1 MTETINKHFK
11 DGVSDALLLG
21 VFDENKNSNMYK
33 QGYDFGMWLWNELLE
48 DKEVIQ
54 ESYSGGE
61 L

>member
-1 MTETINKHFK
+1 MSKHFK

-21 VFDENKNSNMYK
+21 VFDENKNSNMYR
-33 QGYDFGMWLWNELLE
+33 QGYDFGMWLWNELLD